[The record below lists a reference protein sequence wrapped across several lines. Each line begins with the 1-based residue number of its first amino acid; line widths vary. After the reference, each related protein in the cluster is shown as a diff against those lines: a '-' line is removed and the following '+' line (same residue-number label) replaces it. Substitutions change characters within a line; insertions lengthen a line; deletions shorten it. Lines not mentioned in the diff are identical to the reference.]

1 MDLVVW
7 IDSFHEEK
15 ITFKKNIKSVLL
27 GIPTHP
33 QKKNADI
40 FIPLGTP
47 GLDHN
52 SHLFRVDKVVSM
64 HLKKIRNI
72 SLPSV
77 FEVLSKVK
85 ERI

>member
-1 MDLVVW
+1 M
-7 IDSFHEEK
+7 
-15 ITFKKNIKSVLL
+15 

-52 SHLFRVDKVVSM
+52 SHLIRADKVISM
-64 HLKKIRNI
+64 PLKKIRNI

-77 FEVLSKVK
+77 SEVLRKVK